1 MSHWSEKYIGQPYVI
16 GDADCAHTLAMVR
29 REVFNEPV
37 PTDIEVE
44 RKASAL
50 GRVGQMV
57 DLVAEYGEK
66 TDSPQEGDAVLMMC
80 KGRPSHIGAYCIVN
94 GEPSVLHAM
103 QSAGMV
109 VLHRI
114 RDLER
119 VFLTVEGYYTWKPKK
134 AS

>member
-1 MSHWSEKYIGQPYVI
+1 MTHWSEKYIGQPYVI

-66 TDSPQEGDAVLMMC
+66 TVSPQEGDGSPLT
-80 KGRPSHIGAYCIVN
+80 
-94 GEPSVLHAM
+94 M
-103 QSAGMV
+103 QYAP
-109 VLHRI
+109 I
-114 RDLER
+114 
-119 VFLTVEGYYTWKPKK
+119 
-134 AS
+134 

>member
-1 MSHWSEKYIGQPYVI
+1 MAHWAEKYIGRPYI
-16 GDADCAHTLAMVR
+16 CGTADCAHALALVR
-29 REVFNEPV
+29 KEVFNEIV

-50 GRVGQMV
+50 GRAGQMT

-66 TDSPQEGDAVLMMC
+66 TDYPQEGDAVLMMC

-119 VFLTVEGYYTWKPKK
+119 VFLTVEGYYTWKSKK
-134 AS
+134 AE

>member
-1 MSHWSEKYIGQPYVI
+1 MTHWAEKYIGQPYVR
-16 GDADCAHTLAMVR
+16 GEADCAHTLAMVR
-29 REVFNEPV
+29 REVFGLQV
-37 PTDIEVE
+37 PDDIEVE
-44 RKASAL
+44 RKASNL

-57 DLVAEYGEK
+57 DLVAEYGER

-103 QSAGMV
+103 ESAGMV

-119 VFLTVEGYYTWKPKK
+119 VFLTVEGYYTWKSKK

>member
-1 MSHWSEKYIGQPYVI
+1 MAHWSEQYIGQPYAI
-16 GDADCAHTLAMVR
+16 GDADCAHTLALVR
-29 REVFNEPV
+29 KEVFNQPV

-44 RKASAL
+44 RKTSAL
-50 GRVGQMV
+50 GRVGQMS
-57 DLVAEYGEK
+57 DLVSEYGEK
-66 TDSPQEGDAVLMMC
+66 TDIPQEGDAVLMMC
-80 KGRPSHIGAYCIVN
+80 KGRPSHIGAYCIVD

-119 VFLTVEGYYTWKPKK
+119 VFLTVEGYYTWKSKK
-134 AS
+134 AE

>member
-1 MSHWSEKYIGQPYVI
+1 MAHWSEQYIGKPYVI

-29 REVFNEPV
+29 SEVFNQPV

-50 GRVGQMV
+50 GRAGQMI

-66 TDSPQEGDAVLMMC
+66 TENPEEGDAVLMMC

-119 VFLTVEGYYTWKPKK
+119 VFLTVEGYYTWKSKK